1 LSTIKNDYILVPGFI
16 ARDGDIS
23 LIQRLIL
30 AKIHNLQSD
39 TGCYASNEYFA
50 GLFGVSKR
58 YVSTS
63 LNILNKKGYIEFEFD
78 KKNRRYINVRGG
90 TNGKPPMEQMVK
102 STKRTDVIKKTIQEV
117 SDKFISDVNQYIKD
131 KNIDFPDKENFISYW
146 TEPNSTETKIR
157 RQEQRYFDIGRR
169 ISTWQNTSK
178 KFTPK
183 PKADIASYSSSG
195 TGQLKGYCDKHP
207 SNGASFFK
215 EWDIKK
221 GTAQMPCCGSKPQPK
236 RKVLNGVQKSNR
248 KGLQAGVHR
257 QS

>member
-1 LSTIKNDYILVPGFI
+1 MSTIKNDYILIPGYI
-16 ARDGDIS
+16 ARDGGIS

-50 GLFGVSKR
+50 ELFDVSKR

-63 LNILNKKGYIEFEFD
+63 LNILAKKGYIEFEFD
-78 KKNRRYINVRGG
+78 KRNRRYINVRGG

-117 SDKFISDVNQYIKD
+117 SDKFISDVNQYINSKYM
-131 KNIDFPDKENFISYW
+131 DFPDKENFISYW
-146 TEPNSTETKIR
+146 TEPNSTGTKIR

-169 ISTWQNTSK
+169 ISTWQNTGK

-183 PKADIASYSSSG
+183 PKTDLKRFNIAEG
-195 TGQLKGYCDKHP
+195 TGHYKGYCHKHP
-207 SNGASFFK
+207 KEGASFFK
-215 EWDIKK
+215 EWDMKK
-221 GTAQMPCCGSKPQPK
+221 DIAEMPCCGSKPEPQPK
-236 RKVLNGVQKSNR
+236 RKVLNGF
-248 KGLQAGVHR
+248 
-257 QS
+257 